1 KPITPLYKLAQKGL
15 KLLGKILP
23 KDLRDF
29 LVEKKKFIGQPPER
43 DLDTDS
49 LDKVGARQ
57 SVQLKATFTAI
68 ARREQ
73 ALEQLITAR
82 NGTLAKAR
90 EIAGFTTAR
99 MGQVSAGTL
108 ARALYLL
115 ESEAPGEAGSLRSK

>member
-1 KPITPLYKLAQKGL
+1 KKKGGFLGKLKSFTQKLVKFALKILKPITPLYKLAQKGL
-15 KLLGKILP
+15 NLLGKILP

-29 LVEKKKFIGQPPER
+29 LVEKKKFIGQPPEK

-90 EIAGFTTAR
+90 E
-99 MGQVSAGTL
+99 
-108 ARALYLL
+108 
-115 ESEAPGEAGSLRSK
+115 